1 MNTKW
6 FVSTCFVSEYKD
18 ELHLEPGEYKYDYQI
33 RLPVG
38 LPTSIE
44 AQIGYIRYG
53 LQVVL
58 DRPRFLPD
66 QKFAEQF
73 TVIKP
78 LNLNNDTTLR
88 VSSEKIRKLRVKNR
102 MHICK

>member
-1 MNTKW
+1 MNFKW
-6 FVSTCFVSEYKD
+6 FVTFYFVFIHTD
-18 ELHLEPGEYKYDYQI
+18 ELHLEPGEYKYEYQI

-88 VSSEKIRKLRVKNR
+88 VSVKK
-102 MHICK
+102 CP

>member
-1 MNTKW
+1 MFR
-6 FVSTCFVSEYKD
+6 FVFIFKD
-18 ELHLEPGEYKYDYQI
+18 ELHLEPGEYNYDFQI

-78 LNLNNDTTLR
+78 LNLNNDITLR
-88 VSSEKIRKLRVKNR
+88 VSLETFINWEK
-102 MHICK
+102 H

>member
-1 MNTKW
+1 MNGLFR
-6 FVSTCFVSEYKD
+6 FVSVLKD
-18 ELHLEPGEYKYDYQI
+18 ELHLEPGEYKYDYQM

-88 VSSEKIRKLRVKNR
+88 VSLKKKIHKLREKSNAYANSI
-102 MHICK
+102 H

>member
-1 MNTKW
+1 MIWFITTICNW
-6 FVSTCFVSEYKD
+6 FVSFFSLKD
-18 ELHLEPGEYKYDYQI
+18 ELHLEPGEYNYDYQI
-33 RLPVG
+33 RLPNG
-38 LPTSIE
+38 LPTSVE
-44 AQIGYIRYG
+44 SQIGYIRYG

-88 VSSEKIRKLRVKNR
+88 VSVKK
-102 MHICK
+102 CP